1 MVVRRLVFSQF
12 RRGRNGVALSN
23 CIASLLCVV
32 VSIVYYIGKIVVV
45 YEPRFR
51 TVYSRSLLGFFNTV
65 VTDNVFV
72 RTFPAV
78 RDAYMR
84 AACMFSRAPFDVPL

>member
-32 VSIVYYIGKIVVV
+32 VSFVYYIGKIVVV
-45 YEPRFR
+45 YVTHHLFFVISFFR
-51 TVYSRSLLGFFNTV
+51 KVVYF
-65 VTDNVFV
+65 
-72 RTFPAV
+72 
-78 RDAYMR
+78 
-84 AACMFSRAPFDVPL
+84 

>member
-1 MVVRRLVFSQF
+1 MVERRLVFSQF

-32 VSIVYYIGKIVVV
+32 VSFVYYIGKIVVV

-51 TVYSRSLLGFFNTV
+51 TVYSRSLLVSLTLHE
-65 VTDNVFV
+65 TI
-72 RTFPAV
+72 
-78 RDAYMR
+78 M
-84 AACMFSRAPFDVPL
+84 SL